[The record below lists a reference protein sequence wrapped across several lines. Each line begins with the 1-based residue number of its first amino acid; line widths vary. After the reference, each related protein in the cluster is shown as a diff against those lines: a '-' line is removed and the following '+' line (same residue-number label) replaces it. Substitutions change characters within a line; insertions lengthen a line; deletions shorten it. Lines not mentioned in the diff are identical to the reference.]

1 MAIETFIPQ
10 TGKKEK
16 TVKDLIFS
24 ILIESEPKSFI
35 QLQRE
40 IKKRYHLSFS
50 FQAIRKA
57 VNNLL
62 ERNILT
68 KEKREYSLNKDW
80 IVQTRNFFDKLYAD
94 HFKIKRSVNIEVGKD
109 VAVYT
114 VNNLLEL
121 DRLWNDLITNW
132 AREEKEDK
140 RNVWKG
146 RHCWWLIA
154 RLQEEDSMQDL
165 LIKNSIK
172 TYNLITTNSL
182 LDRISKEYYFNK
194 KRFCKIN
201 TKIKLKSDIHI
212 SAFGD
217 NLLKFEI
224 PTAISKKLEKIYEKT
239 KKNQDLNLKEVLEIL
254 KEKNNIEIVVIKDKS
269 IADKMK
275 EDIISYFE

>member
-132 AREEKEDK
+132 AR
-140 RNVWKG
+140 
-146 RHCWWLIA
+146 
-154 RLQEEDSMQDL
+154 
-165 LIKNSIK
+165 
-172 TYNLITTNSL
+172 
-182 LDRISKEYYFNK
+182 
-194 KRFCKIN
+194 
-201 TKIKLKSDIHI
+201 
-212 SAFGD
+212 
-217 NLLKFEI
+217 
-224 PTAISKKLEKIYEKT
+224 
-239 KKNQDLNLKEVLEIL
+239 
-254 KEKNNIEIVVIKDKS
+254 
-269 IADKMK
+269 
-275 EDIISYFE
+275 